1 MHFNLH
7 VFSEAQIFLSLD
19 SQKTTGH
26 RKPTVLG
33 VNPQN
38 EFHLSKQVSAA
49 LQDDIPV
56 YEEDQFGEFNGLFPT
71 HFG

>member
-1 MHFNLH
+1 M
-7 VFSEAQIFLSLD
+7 
-19 SQKTTGH
+19 TGH

-33 VNPQN
+33 VDPQN

-56 YEEDQFGEFNGLFPT
+56 YEGDQFWESNSFFPI

>member
-19 SQKTTGH
+19 GQEMTGH

-33 VNPQN
+33 VDLQN
-38 EFHLSKQVSAA
+38 EFRLSKQVSAT
-49 LQDDIPV
+49 LEDDIPF
-56 YEEDQFGEFNGLFPT
+56 YEGDQFLESNGLFPI